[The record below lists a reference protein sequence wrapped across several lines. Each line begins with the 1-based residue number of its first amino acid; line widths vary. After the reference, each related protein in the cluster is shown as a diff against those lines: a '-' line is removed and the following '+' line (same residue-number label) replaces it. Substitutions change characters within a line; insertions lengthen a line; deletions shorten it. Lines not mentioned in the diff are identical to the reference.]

1 VNFNQAMKARIF
13 VSCGQNAQTDEIAI
27 AKRIGQL
34 LESLS
39 YDPYVAGSEQT
50 LRGVKENIFARLS
63 ESEYFLFIDF
73 KREALPGGSHRG
85 SLFSH
90 QELSIAA
97 YLDKPLI
104 ALQEEGVQL
113 EGVLSFVQGNCMKFS
128 SRDQIL
134 PLIADRVSKTWQP
147 DWQNQIRITRD
158 VNQFADA
165 LHVHPHFPQ
174 GRPVRYFHLEVKND
188 HLSKSAF
195 NCYAYL
201 EKISGVK
208 TAKAIDLKLVEFKWR
223 GVVFPNVVI
232 PYKSSRELDAFFVY
246 HDSPAQL
253 HLGAFTDSPEH
264 MKLLPAGEYE
274 LTFVVHSQNFDVT
287 SSMFKLHVGGGN
299 VNDIQFDPK

>member
-1 VNFNQAMKARIF
+1 
-13 VSCGQNAQTDEIAI
+13 
-27 AKRIGQL
+27 
-34 LESLS
+34 
-39 YDPYVAGSEQT
+39 
-50 LRGVKENIFARLS
+50 VKENIFARLS

-73 KREALPGGSHRG
+73 KREALQDGNHRG

-104 ALQEEGVQL
+104 AFQEEGVQL
-113 EGVLSFVQGNCMKFS
+113 EGVLSFVQGNCTRFS
-128 SRDQIL
+128 NRDKIL
-134 PLIADRVSKTWQP
+134 PLIADKVSKTWQP
-147 DWQNQIRITRD
+147 DWLDQIRITRD
-158 VNQFADA
+158 SSQFADT
-165 LHVHPHFPQ
+165 LHRYASFPQ

-188 HLSKSAF
+188 HLSKTAF

-201 EKISGVK
+201 EKISDVK
-208 TAKAIDLKLVEFKWR
+208 TGKVVNFKLVEFKWR

-264 MKLLPAGEYE
+264 MKLLPTGEYE
-274 LTFVVHSQNFDVT
+274 LIFVVHSQNFGV
-287 SSMFKLHVGGGN
+287 SSSIFKLHVGGGN
-299 VNDIQFDPK
+299 VNDIQFTPK